1 MSISKS
7 HRTCVHAF
15 LLSWGKGFWMEIHVW
30 FHQGPPNFDRG
41 EQREGDPLPF
51 QMLEMRDLA
60 ASFCTP
66 KPHKRKSMVLVLLA
80 SLQTHPKRGAAKKG
94 HPFVKYPA
102 KSVTFSQG
110 SMNHYVKGW
119 FCRLPLGSINKEF
132 VYGEGRRTFTWSRV
146 VKK

>member
-1 MSISKS
+1 
-7 HRTCVHAF
+7 
-15 LLSWGKGFWMEIHVW
+15 MEIHVW

-80 SLQTHPKRGAAKKG
+80 SLQTHPKGVLPKKDT
-94 HPFVKYPA
+94 PFCEV
-102 KSVTFSQG
+102 S
-110 SMNHYVKGW
+110 
-119 FCRLPLGSINKEF
+119 RKECHF
-132 VYGEGRRTFTWSRV
+132 
-146 VKK
+146 